1 MRKNWYNIL
10 KISKQYCLNIQ
21 RIFMPAKIITI
32 AHQKG
37 GVGKSTIAI
46 NLATELSKKY
56 NLKVIDLDYQKSITI
71 YNETRKEKGL
81 KFLDVIQVD
90 TQNELINFLKQT
102 DGLILIDSGGFDS
115 DLNRTAIVSADLIIT
130 PLSNNLI
137 EIYGLETFK
146 NILQEL
152 KEIEPSI
159 KSNVLLNNVNP
170 QAKRSIQELQ
180 NYIKSNNEY
189 FDLFNT
195 ILRRRVDFAKSF
207 EEGKSVVEINS
218 KSKASK
224 ELKSLIKE
232 METILF

>member
-1 MRKNWYNIL
+1 M
-10 KISKQYCLNIQ
+10 S
-21 RIFMPAKIITI
+21 AKIITI

-81 KFLDVIQVD
+81 KPLDVIQFD
-90 TQNELINFLKQT
+90 TQSDFINFLKQT
-102 DGLILIDSGGFDS
+102 DDLVLIDSGGFDS
-115 DLNRTAIVSADLIIT
+115 DLNRIAIVSADLIIT

-146 NILQEL
+146 TILKEL

-195 ILRRRVDFAKSF
+195 VLRRRVDFAKSF